1 MWAESS
7 KRAPL
12 DLLREEAQ
20 EDDERVSRY
29 RADAQKAKRELEQLR
44 TSYGEQF
51 SNAVTSVRKNLEIEH
66 EKEISPLREQISKLS
81 SFRFKKKYDQI
92 LSKNT
97 KDQRCSELVEYV
109 KEFVGPENTDQ
120 FILDFIHYVSV
131 KPQFTFSLSLSDWDT
146 FVAAIHWQLS
156 DHFLKTFKMF
166 LKSRL
171 QFDVFGSRLEIQEMK
186 KKCAPGVDYKIDI
199 IANEKV
205 TKTGRRVPVQSSSV
219 GILHLEEVLS
229 RRLSALQKSGRLRF
243 DAATND
249 DILIGVAGDKGSE
262 QTKLALIIG
271 NVSTPNDPKGLLLIG
286 FYSGNDDHSSLVSR
300 LGFVMKQV
308 NELKSVTY
316 QMKDTFVTKKV
327 RKIPI
332 GDCKFISSLFHHPGQ
347 ASKEP
352 CFICKLPWS
361 THGEKA
367 ALVGKFAF
375 HESGKLRTLDELQG
389 EAMIDVE
396 PASLA
401 PPTLHS
407 ICGIAK
413 TYVIDPLIAHSI
425 QLDTKCQ
432 VLPRELK
439 EQKKILK
446 KSKRETERYEERV
459 EALEE
464 AVLMAERAGDVI
476 EKCKSGGRGRPSR
489 VDSCESSLCL
499 AGKAK
504 KNTFSSLNVF
514 VCPNCSK
521 NVHRVCSFQFT
532 VEEDLQLSNAM
543 KICLDCSVGSTM
555 SLDTRDTL
563 LKQVASRLKRD
574 LEDDGILL
582 AEANEMVTELEDN
595 LQKSSGPTRKKF
607 EEVLRSFGV
616 DQRVWLQEFTGN
628 NIRKILR
635 PQNIDAI
642 LAVFPPSRFITNIG
656 MVMKSLAFLMTS
668 ADTAAKTDKEMDEI
682 ELHVGELVRNL
693 RNAMPD
699 AVVTPKLHLVAAH
712 LVPYLRANRSWGR
725 LTEQSIEALHALF
738 NTLNRRFAA
747 VRDEQLLAQ
756 LILQQMSCYNLVFDA
771 GIQIS

>member
-1 MWAESS
+1 MARPRKDTAAQRQRQRNMTEKHREEQRQRDVHLEQLKCEKEEWLRRQTELLNEVERL
-7 KRAPL
+7 KMLL
-12 DLLREEAQ
+12 DDGEKQVEFLRGQIAVLREEAQ

-120 FILDFIHYVSV
+120 FILDFIHYVSA

-300 LGFVMKQV
+300 LGF
-308 NELKSVTY
+308 
-316 QMKDTFVTKKV
+316 
-327 RKIPI
+327 
-332 GDCKFISSLFHHPGQ
+332 
-347 ASKEP
+347 
-352 CFICKLPWS
+352 
-361 THGEKA
+361 
-367 ALVGKFAF
+367 
-375 HESGKLRTLDELQG
+375 
-389 EAMIDVE
+389 
-396 PASLA
+396 
-401 PPTLHS
+401 
-407 ICGIAK
+407 
-413 TYVIDPLIAHSI
+413 
-425 QLDTKCQ
+425 
-432 VLPRELK
+432 
-439 EQKKILK
+439 

-489 VDSCESSLCL
+489 VDSCESSFALTVPL
-499 AGKAK
+499 APPCPSTPAIHC
-504 KNTFSSLNVF
+504 SSK
-514 VCPNCSK
+514 CI
-521 NVHRVCSFQFT
+521 T
-532 VEEDLQLSNAM
+532 
-543 KICLDCSVGSTM
+543 I
-555 SLDTRDTL
+555 
-563 LKQVASRLKRD
+563 KRD